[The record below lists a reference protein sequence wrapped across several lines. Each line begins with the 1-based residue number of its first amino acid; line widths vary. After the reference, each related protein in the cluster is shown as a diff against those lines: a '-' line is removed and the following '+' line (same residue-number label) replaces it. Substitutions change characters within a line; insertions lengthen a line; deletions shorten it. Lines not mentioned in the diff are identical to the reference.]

1 MSRVGIDIGTT
12 SIKCCLLPD
21 SSTSPSTILHTKQ
34 VHTADIISSDNK
46 HEQCALRILSAV
58 RSALGALAEESGALI
73 LNVSTVSV
81 CCQMHGVMLWNGE
94 HDTSN
99 LITWQDH
106 RCSDEFL
113 GEIRNYCEFSDDLH
127 AGYGS
132 ATLAWLARNT
142 PIELEKYNHCGTVAD
157 YFVFVLCGLGGSVI
171 SDHNAQSW
179 GFFNEKTRKWD
190 NRAVTTAGVTMN
202 LPKIVNN
209 GNTIGCVINET
220 FSIQKGA
227 QVFIPVGDLQA
238 SVYSVLGASSGR
250 VFNYG
255 TASQIVHTTKCDD
268 FGDLP
273 VSVRRTL
280 YTNKYNLVTAAS
292 LNGGNSMEI
301 VYKLFSSLSPGLDYD
316 TVMEL
321 AYEKRNTNLKVSP
334 VFFGE
339 RHDTGTFGSFS
350 NVTSDNFTVGDI
362 SAAVLRGVVENLCEM
377 MGEVQINFDTLYAV
391 GIAERPILQHYLR
404 EVMGDFVLFD
414 KEVTAAYGAILFDLD
429 NTK

>member
-12 SIKCCLLPD
+12 SIKCCFLSNP
-21 SSTSPSTILHTKQ
+21 SSSPSTILHTKQ

-46 HEQCALRILSAV
+46 HEQCAQRILSAV
-58 RSALGALAEESGALI
+58 RTALVALAEKSGALI
-73 LNVSTVSV
+73 LNVNTVSV
-81 CCQMHGVMLWNGE
+81 CCQMHGVMLWNDE
-94 HDTSN
+94 HDTTT
-99 LITWQDH
+99 LVTWQDH
-106 RCSDEFL
+106 RCSDDFL
-113 GEIRNYCEFSDDLH
+113 REIRYSEFSDDLH

-142 PIELEKYNHCGTVAD
+142 PSELKKYKHCGTVAD
-157 YFVFVLCGLGGSVI
+157 YLVFVLCGLREGVI

-179 GFFNEKTRKWD
+179 GLFNDKTRNWD
-190 NRAVTTAGVTMN
+190 NRALNTAGVTIN

-209 GNTIGCVINET
+209 GNIIGCVVNEK

-280 YTNKYNLVTAAS
+280 YTDKYNLVTAAS

-301 VYKLFSSLSPGLDYD
+301 VFNLFSSLTADLHYD

-321 AYEKRNTNLKVSP
+321 AYEKRNTDLRVCP

-377 MGEVQINFDTLYAV
+377 MGGVQTNFDTLYAV

-404 EVMGDFVLFD
+404 EIMGDFVLFD
-414 KEVTAAYGAILFDLD
+414 KDVTAAYGAILFDLD
-429 NTK
+429 NMK